1 MGTTPLSIS
10 DFAAKIRSVHPGAY
24 DDLSDTALTSKVIA
38 KYPQYSDMIAGNYQ
52 TRPGA
57 PTQNVNDTSGQQT
70 NYAGLTEITP
80 KEGESFS
87 DTMKRGIQYGKTVTP
102 DQLQQQAQADLK
114 LAPAVV
120 AAAPA
125 IGAGGAA
132 AIAGPATLASM
143 LGGPTIATAAT
154 KVPGGRDLV
163 TGRMLPWVEQQIETQ
178 GPSLLRQGAGAVADF
193 AAAHKITTGTV
204 GLWALHKL
212 GIHPLDI
219 LKELIE

>member
-1 MGTTPLSIS
+1 MGGTPVSL
-10 DFAAKIRSVHPGAY
+10 DFSKAQPIAAVSLDFSKAQPIDSGPSAPGA
-24 DDLSDTALTSKVIA
+24 
-38 KYPQYSDMIAGNYQ
+38 YQ
-52 TRPGA
+52 TRPGG
-57 PTQNVNDTSGQQT
+57 PIQNVYDTTGQQT
-70 NYAGLTEITP
+70 NYAGLQDIVP

-102 DQLQQQAQADLK
+102 DQVQQQSQADLK

-132 AIAGPATLASM
+132 AIAGPATLASV

-212 GIHPLDI
+212 GIHPLEI